1 MGSLKTFAT
10 LMGTIDEI
18 AQELKLEKLSDSD
31 QKVYAAIV
39 LLADASAKDAVDIGD
54 LIQHSLTKNIPVPT
68 LYRSLKALIAMNKI
82 ERVRS
87 VKSGSYALTN
97 L

>member
-1 MGSLKTFAT
+1 VAGLRAFAT

-18 AQELKLEKLSDSD
+18 AHDLKLEQLSDSD

-39 LLADASAKDAVDIGD
+39 LLSDANPKDAVNIRD
-54 LIQHSLTKNIPVPT
+54 LVEHSLTKNITTPT
-68 LYRSLKALIAMNKI
+68 LYRSLKSLIQLNKI
-82 ERVRS
+82 ERIGS
-87 VKSGSYALTN
+87 VKSGSYALKS

>member
-10 LMGTIDEI
+10 LMGMIDEI

-39 LLADASAKDAVDIGD
+39 LLADASAKDTVDIGD
-54 LIQHSLTKNIPVPT
+54 LIQHSLTKNIAVPT
-68 LYRSLKALIAMNKI
+68 LYRSLKALIEMKKI
-82 ERVRS
+82 ERVGS